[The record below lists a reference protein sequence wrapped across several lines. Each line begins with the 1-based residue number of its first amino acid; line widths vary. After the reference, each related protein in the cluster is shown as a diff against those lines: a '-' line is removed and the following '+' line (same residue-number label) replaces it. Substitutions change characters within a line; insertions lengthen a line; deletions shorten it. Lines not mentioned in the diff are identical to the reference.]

1 MGRLAGAWIDRAP
14 EAFRNL
20 LRRDD
25 MMLNFETLKALL
37 VMYGLGAMY
46 AILLLIF
53 GWWLSEVAQRFVFR
67 LLTVTHQVDALVTAF
82 VASLARYA
90 ILAVIGI
97 AVLQLFGIQTA
108 SLVAV
113 LGATSLAIGLALQGT
128 LSNLAAGVMLLVFRP
143 FRIGHDVEV
152 GGKAGEVRSL
162 SLLMTELKAPDNT
175 QILLPNASVWGQPI
189 INRSAYPATGELKVS
204 FPVAAGPAA
213 DAIARCV
220 LQDLRENPDLDRQ
233 SQPTVHVSR
242 VIDITNADRPV
253 VELTV
258 TARVK
263 PSEVDAVKQQVL
275 DRIGAL
281 VARSPR
287 QGPADRAREGGSEDV
302 RR

>member
-1 MGRLAGAWIDRAP
+1 
-14 EAFRNL
+14 
-20 LRRDD
+20 
-25 MMLNFETLKALL
+25 MMLNFETLKASL
-37 VMYGLGAMY
+37 VMYGLDAIY

-82 VASLARYA
+82 VASLVRYA

-97 AVLQLFGIQTA
+97 AVLQLFGIETA

-143 FRIGHDVEV
+143 FGIGHHVEV

-162 SLLMTELKAPDNT
+162 SLFMTELKAPDNT

-204 FPVAAGPAA
+204 PRSRGTRRRCYRSVRSAESARESELGPA
-213 DAIARCV
+213 
-220 LQDLRENPDLDRQ
+220 
-233 SQPTVHVSR
+233 
-242 VIDITNADRPV
+242 
-253 VELTV
+253 
-258 TARVK
+258 K
-263 PSEVDAVKQQVL
+263 
-275 DRIGAL
+275 
-281 VARSPR
+281 
-287 QGPADRAREGGSEDV
+287 PADRSCFPDHRHHQRWPARRRTHGDRPGQAFRDRRCEAAGAGPHRSAGGPKPETRA
-302 RR
+302 RRSGARRALGRCPTISVS

>member
-1 MGRLAGAWIDRAP
+1 
-14 EAFRNL
+14 
-20 LRRDD
+20 
-25 MMLNFETLKALL
+25 MMLNFEALKSSL
-37 VMYGLGAMY
+37 VMYGLEALY

-53 GWWLSEVAQRFVFR
+53 GWWLSEAAQRFVFR

-113 LGATSLAIGLALQGT
+113 LGAASLAIGLALQGT

-162 SLLMTELKAPDNT
+162 SLFMTELKAPDNA

-204 FPVAAGPAA
+204 FPVPAGPAA

-220 LQDLRENPDLDRQ
+220 LQDLRENPNLQ

-253 VELTV
+253 VELTM